1 MNSRAVPNYLSGL
14 MKDITQKMKNG
25 FLPYLVVLLCLLIVA
40 PLSGIMHEEKNVLL
54 IHSYHKGMLWADGI
68 TEGVEEVLDLEETG
82 IDLHV
87 EYMDTKRI
95 SGTQLDEY
103 FFSLLQYKYGGMHL
117 DAIVTADDY
126 AFRFVV
132 ENREE
137 LFPDVPIVFCGV
149 NFFEEA
155 MLRGYRDITGVVESY
170 DVEATLKLA
179 KNLHPKL
186 DNLFIINDLSITGRA
201 NKRRINEILQ
211 RNELYSKVTYLDDVS
226 ITKLRSS
233 LQDLPEDAL
242 VLLMTFNEDN
252 QGNVFRYRESI
263 ALIRDVCSAPMY
275 KVWSFYVGRGIVG
288 GKVTSGYRHG
298 AQTAEI
304 VKRILNGESVEQIPV
319 QMHSDNIYMFDYN
332 MLKAFG
338 ISRANLPEGSV
349 IINQPDTFYARYSH
363 LFWTALIILILLLAI
378 IVLLSYTL
386 NQRHKLLITTR
397 KSEKQYSELANSI
410 SDIFFALDDQQR
422 FTYLNNAAE
431 EFFGVG
437 MRELK
442 GESIYDHLDGK
453 TELKNAVEIFEQV
466 LVTGVF
472 QRFTHELKKKDMTYY
487 YEFNV
492 YPSVN
497 GISIIAKDITVQQKT
512 LHALDEE
519 HKQLLS
525 IFDSIAAVAYV
536 TDMETYEILYSNP
549 FLNRLLGKDPTG
561 GICYQEFQG
570 LDRPCHFCTNDAIKA
585 NPNKTHKW
593 EYHNPQLHR
602 DYVLYDRVIKWPD
615 GRDVRFEF
623 GIDIT
628 DEKIY
633 IQELHEKQRQLETLM
648 SNLPGMAYRM
658 INQPEWPAEIVSQGA
673 LDLTGYKPEDL
684 TMGTQKI
691 YYNDLIHPED
701 REKVWQAVQKG
712 VRGKQAFTIM
722 YRIYDADKN
731 LKWVW
736 EKGKAV
742 LGERD
747 EVIALEGFITDV
759 TDRKIAEDKL
769 KQALNE
775 KNVLLKEVH
784 HRVKNNLQII
794 SSILNMQSGYMKDE
808 HDLELMRDCRNR
820 IRSMA
825 MIHEKLY
832 KSKNLTKIDFKQYVV
847 NLVSYLFKMYQKD
860 NVGKEMSLDEV
871 YLDIS
876 KAIPCGLILTELISN
891 GLKYAY
897 PEGKEGII
905 RVEMEK
911 KLDKLYISIKDKGV
925 GLPEDLELHNAG
937 TLGLRLIDQLVDQ
950 LKGVMNVKRTD
961 GAEFSFSFE
970 LNDQE

>member
-1 MNSRAVPNYLSGL
+1 MYKKAKGLFGFIVKQKKSCYLALLVILLSFGITSRL
-14 MKDITQKMKNG
+14 M
-25 FLPYLVVLLCLLIVA
+25 A
-40 PLSGIMHEEKNVLL
+40 IMHEEKNVLL
-54 IHSYHKGMLWADGI
+54 IHSYHKGMIWADDI
-68 TEGVEEVLDLEETG
+68 TAGVEEVLDLEETG
-82 IDLHV
+82 VDLHV

-95 SGTQLDEY
+95 SGEQLDEY
-103 FFSLLQYKYGGMHL
+103 FYRLLRYKYTEMDL
-117 DAIVTADDY
+117 DAIITVDDY

-137 LFPDVPIVFCGV
+137 LFPNVPIVFCGV

-155 MLRGYRDITGVVESY
+155 MLRGYRDITGLVESY
-170 DVEATLKLA
+170 DVEATMKVA
-179 KNLHPKL
+179 KKLHPRL

-211 RNELYSKVTYLDDVS
+211 RNKLYTKVTYLDDVS
-226 ITKLRSS
+226 MTELRSR
-233 LQDLPEDAL
+233 LQDLPKDAL

-275 KVWSFYVGRGIVG
+275 GVWSFYVGRGIVG

-304 VKRILNGESVEQIPV
+304 VKRVLSGESVEKIPV
-319 QMHSDNIYMFDYN
+319 QMHSDNIYMFDHN
-332 MLKAFG
+332 MLKTFG

-378 IVLLSYTL
+378 ILLLSYTL
-386 NQRHKLLITTR
+386 NQRHKLLVTTR
-397 KSEKQYSELANSI
+397 KNEKQYSELANSI
-410 SDIFFALDDQQR
+410 TDIFFALDNQQR
-422 FTYLNNAAE
+422 FSYLNNAAE
-431 EFFGVG
+431 EFFGVSMG
-437 MRELK
+437 ELK

-453 TELKNAVEIFEQV
+453 TGLNNAVEIFEQV

-472 QRFTHELKKKDMTYY
+472 QRFTHELKKEGKTYY

-492 YPSVN
+492 YPSES
-497 GISIIAKDITVQQKT
+497 GISVIAKDITVQQKT

-525 IFDSIAAVAYV
+525 IFDSVEAIAYV
-536 TDMETYEILYSNP
+536 ADLDTYEILYSNP
-549 FLNRLLGKDPTG
+549 FLNKLLGTDPTG

-570 LDRPCHFCTNDAIKA
+570 LDRPCHFCTNDIIKA
-585 NPNKTHKW
+585 KPEQTYKW
-593 EYHNPQLHR
+593 EYHNPKIHR

-633 IQELHEKQRQLETLM
+633 IQELQEKQRQLETLM

-658 INQPEWPAEIVSQGA
+658 LNQPEWPAEFISQGA
-673 LDLTGYKPEDL
+673 LELTGYKPEDL
-684 TMGTQKI
+684 MMGTQKV
-691 YYNDLIHPED
+691 YYNNLIHPED
-701 REKVWQAVQKG
+701 RDMVWQEVQKG
-712 VRGKQAFTIM
+712 IENKKAFTII
-722 YRIYDADKN
+722 YRMYDADKT

-736 EKGKAV
+736 EKGKAI
-742 LGERD
+742 LDEHD
-747 EVIALEGFITDV
+747 EVIALEGFIADITE
-759 TDRKIAEDKL
+759 RKIAVEKL
-769 KQALNE
+769 RQALNE

-794 SSILNMQSGYMKDE
+794 SSILNMQSGYMKNE

-832 KSKNLTKIDFKQYVV
+832 KSKNLTKIDFKQYIVH
-847 NLVSYLFKMYQKD
+847 LVSYLFKMYHKD
-860 NVGKEMSLDEV
+860 NVSKEVSLDEV
-871 YLDIS
+871 YLDIN

-891 GLKYAY
+891 SLKYAY
-897 PEGKEGII
+897 PGDKAGVVKID
-905 RVEMEK
+905 MQK
-911 KLDKLYISIKDKGV
+911 KLDKLYITIKDEGV

-937 TLGLRLIDQLVDQ
+937 TLGLRLIDQLIDQ
-950 LKGVMNVKRTD
+950 LNGVMNVKRTD

-970 LNDQE
+970 LNNPE